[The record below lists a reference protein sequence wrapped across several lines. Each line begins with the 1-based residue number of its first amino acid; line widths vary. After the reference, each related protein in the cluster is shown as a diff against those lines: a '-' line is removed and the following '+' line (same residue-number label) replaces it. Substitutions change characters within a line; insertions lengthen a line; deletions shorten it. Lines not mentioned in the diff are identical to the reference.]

1 MYENCVSMLD
11 ELVMYA
17 GDDGIIG
24 YEVFLT
30 IEVLR
35 CFREVSFA
43 QSTIKS
49 HGRFLL
55 RGSAGSPTSID
66 SALLVTLLLQ
76 NMYTCLLFFFSRVTS
91 DTTQMSRALFA
102 SHTRV
107 SSSSKPSISSGRWQM
122 GQRVAICSGQ
132 QSQLSLVDSP

>member
-1 MYENCVSMLD
+1 MFENGVSMLD

-49 HGRFLL
+49 YGRFLL

-66 SALLVTLLLQ
+66 SALLVT
-76 NMYTCLLFFFSRVTS
+76 FFSS
-91 DTTQMSRALFA
+91 IICILACYSSSRA
-102 SHTRV
+102 
-107 SSSSKPSISSGRWQM
+107 
-122 GQRVAICSGQ
+122 
-132 QSQLSLVDSP
+132 

>member
-1 MYENCVSMLD
+1 MYEYGVSMLD

-17 GDDGIIG
+17 GEDGIIG

-30 IEVLR
+30 SEVLR

-66 SALLVTLLLQ
+66 SALLVTFFSPEYLYLLVILLLARDIRHHS
-76 NMYTCLLFFFSRVTS
+76 NV
-91 DTTQMSRALFA
+91 
-102 SHTRV
+102 
-107 SSSSKPSISSGRWQM
+107 
-122 GQRVAICSGQ
+122 
-132 QSQLSLVDSP
+132 

>member
-1 MYENCVSMLD
+1 MPSLAAILMYENGVSMLD
-11 ELVMYA
+11 ELVMHA

-43 QSTIKS
+43 QSTTKS

-66 SALLVTLLLQ
+66 SALLITFVQNRYTGVLLL
-76 NMYTCLLFFFSRVTS
+76 FSLVTS
-91 DTTQMSRALFA
+91 DTTQMSRALFS
-102 SHTRV
+102 SHARV
-107 SSSSKPSISSGRWQM
+107 SSSRSSKPSNSSGRW
-122 GQRVAICSGQ
+122 
-132 QSQLSLVDSP
+132 